1 MIKIEPLQKIGADE
15 RGATFV
21 FDNERTGE
29 FIVASRKAGSVSGR
43 QYHKGNSAHKNP
55 ELLVLMT
62 GKAMLNWKTL
72 KETAGNIE
80 ILAEGSELVQAP
92 ALVTIPAMVWH
103 ELVGV
108 EDFVMMEM
116 NSLADGNNDT
126 FRL

>member
-21 FDNERTGE
+21 FDNSRTGQ
-29 FIVASRKAGSVSGR
+29 FIVASRKAGSISGR
-43 QYHKGNSAHKNP
+43 QYHKGQSAHKNP

-62 GKAMLNWKTL
+62 GKAMLNWKAL
-72 KETAGNIE
+72 KEEQGTIVVVQ
-80 ILAEGSELVQAP
+80 EGSELVQAP
-92 ALVTIPAMVWH
+92 TLVTIPAMVWH

-108 EDFVMMEM
+108 EDFVMMEL
-116 NSLADGNNDT
+116 NSLEDGNRDT